1 MSLRHDSEA
10 ETRPETPGQAAKA
23 GPIRA
28 KIQQVGK
35 YRFAVLAVLF
45 VSTAINYLDRSVLS
59 IVAPDVSRDLGISPE
74 AMGWLFSGFA
84 WTYALAQIPG
94 GRLVDR
100 FGPRIV
106 YFWALIAWSAMTALG
121 SLAKSFGFLFGSRMG
136 LGLFEAPAF
145 PCNGRVAAAWFPRK
159 ERGRAVAVYTAGQFI
174 GLGVAFPL
182 IAWMAASLGWRHVFW
197 ILGGVGIAWALV
209 WHRVIRNR
217 PEEHPKVGENE
228 LVHITDG
235 EAEADNSAK
244 AQEKGAFA
252 RDLKFLLKQ
261 RRIWGVFLGQFAIA
275 STLYFFLTWFPTY
288 LTNERGLSL
297 DKGGLTGALPFI
309 AALVGVL
316 CGGSWSDWM
325 VQKGISASIARKTPI
340 VTGLGLAGVI
350 VAANYVTS
358 NAAMIAIMCV
368 AFFANGLASFSW
380 VLVTEIAPQR
390 MLGVAG
396 GVFNVFGNLAGIVV
410 PIVIGYMVGG
420 ADGSFTLPL
429 ILIAGI
435 TIGGALSFLFLVDKV
450 ERIEDV
456 PSTDLT
462 RTA

>member
-1 MSLRHDSEA
+1 MSISQ
-10 ETRPETPGQAAKA
+10 GQAAKTPPSSPA
-23 GPIRA
+23 PSAPEPRPAPSGAR
-28 KIQQVGK
+28 KSRVGR
-35 YRFAVLAVLF
+35 YRFAILAVLF

-59 IVAPDVSRDLGISPE
+59 IVAPDISRDLGISPE
-74 AMGWLFSGFA
+74 MMGWLFSGFA

-100 FGPRIV
+100 FGPRVV
-106 YFWALIAWSAMTALG
+106 YACALVAWSAMTALG
-121 SLAKSFGFLFGSRMG
+121 SLAKGFGFLFGTRLG

-145 PCNGRVAAAWFPRK
+145 PCNGRIAASWFPRG
-159 ERGRAVAVYTAGQFI
+159 ERGRAVAVYTSGQFI

-182 IAWMAASLGWRHVFW
+182 IAWMAAALGWRHVFW
-197 ILGGVGIAWALV
+197 VLGGVGIAWALI
-209 WHRVIRNR
+209 WMKVIRNR
-217 PEEHPKVGENE
+217 PAEHAKVGEPE
-228 LVHITDG
+228 LEHILQG
-235 EAEADNSAK
+235 EPARSADEGGEITTA
-244 AQEKGAFA
+244 AADDKGAFK
-252 RDLKFLLKQ
+252 RDMKFLLRQ

-288 LTNERGLSL
+288 LANERGLTL
-297 DKGGLTGALPFI
+297 DKGGLSGALPFV

-325 VQKGISASIARKTPI
+325 VKRGISANIARKAPI

-380 VLVTEIAPQR
+380 VLVTEIAPER

-396 GVFNVFGNLAGIVV
+396 GCFNVFGNLAGIVV
-410 PIVIGYMVGG
+410 PVVIGYLVGG
-420 ADGSFTLPL
+420 SGSFTLPL
-429 ILIAGI
+429 MLIAGI
-435 TIGGALSFLFLVDKV
+435 TVGGALSFLFLVDKV
-450 ERIEDV
+450 ERIE
-456 PSTDLT
+456 
-462 RTA
+462 A

>member
-1 MSLRHDSEA
+1 MSLSQ
-10 ETRPETPGQAAKA
+10 RPVTSPSPVHAPDVPAPAPG
-23 GPIRA
+23 GRSR
-28 KIQQVGK
+28 VGRF
-35 YRFAVLAVLF
+35 RFAILAVLF

-59 IVAPDVSRDLGISPE
+59 IVAPDISRDLNISPE
-74 AMGWLFSGFA
+74 TMGWLFSGFA

-100 FGPRIV
+100 FGPRVV
-106 YFWALIAWSAMTALG
+106 YAVALVAWSVMTAMG
-121 SLAKSFGFLFGSRMG
+121 SLAKGFGFLFGTRLG

-145 PCNGRVAAAWFPRK
+145 PCNGRVAASWFPRT
-159 ERGRAVAVYTAGQFI
+159 ERGRAVAVYTSGQFI

-182 IAWMAASLGWRHVFW
+182 IAWLAAALGWRHVFW
-197 ILGGVGIAWALV
+197 VLGGVGIAWALV
-209 WHRVIRNR
+209 WVKVIRNR
-217 PEEHPKVGENE
+217 PAEHPKVGDAE
-228 LVHITDG
+228 LDHIVRDETEG
-235 EAEADNSAK
+235 AQQVSTAAADD
-244 AQEKGAFA
+244 KGAFL
-252 RDLKFLLKQ
+252 RDMKFLLRR

-297 DKGGLTGALPFI
+297 DKGGLTGALPFV

-325 VQKGISASIARKTPI
+325 VKRGVSASFARKTPI
-340 VTGLGLAGVI
+340 VVGLGLAGVI

-380 VLVTEIAPQR
+380 VLVTEIAPER

-396 GVFNVFGNLAGIVV
+396 GCFNVFGNLAGIVV
-410 PIVIGYMVGG
+410 PVVIGYMVGG
-420 ADGSFTLPL
+420 AGGSFTLPL
-429 ILIAGI
+429 LLIAGI
-435 TIGGALSFLFLVDKV
+435 TVGGALSFLFLVDKV
-450 ERIEDV
+450 ERIE
-456 PSTDLT
+456 
-462 RTA
+462 A

>member
-1 MSLRHDSEA
+1 MSLSHDPAAATS
-10 ETRPETPGQAAKA
+10 RPGTGT
-23 GPIRA
+23 GPSDPSGLPKRRI
-28 KIQQVGK
+28 GK
-35 YRFAVLAVLF
+35 YRFAILAVLF

-74 AMGWLFSGFA
+74 MMGWLFSGFA

-106 YFWALIAWSAMTALG
+106 YAWALIGWSVMTALG
-121 SLAKSFGFLFGSRMG
+121 SLAKGFGFLFASRMG

-145 PCNGRVAAAWFPRK
+145 PCNGRVAASWFPRA
-159 ERGRAVAVYTAGQFI
+159 ERGRAVAVYTSGQFI

-182 IAWMAASLGWRHVFW
+182 IAWMAAALGWRHVFW
-197 ILGGVGIAWALV
+197 ILGGMGIAWALV
-209 WHRVIRNR
+209 WVKVIRNR
-217 PEEHPKVGENE
+217 PEQHPKVGAYE
-228 LVHITDG
+228 LVHITED
-235 EAEADNSAK
+235 EAAADSSAQ
-244 AQEKGAFA
+244 AREKGAFR
-252 RDLKFLLKQ
+252 RDMGFLLRQ

-297 DKGGLTGALPFI
+297 DKGGLTVALPFV

-325 VQKGISASIARKTPI
+325 VKRGMSASFARKTPI
-340 VTGLGLAGVI
+340 VTGLALAGVI

-380 VLVTEIAPQR
+380 VLVTEIAPER

-410 PIVIGYMVGG
+410 PIVIGYMIGG
-420 ADGSFTLPL
+420 GDGSFALPL
-429 ILIAGI
+429 MLIGGI

-450 ERIEDV
+450 ERIE
-456 PSTDLT
+456 
-462 RTA
+462 A

>member
-1 MSLRHDSEA
+1 MSLTQDQSA
-10 ETRPETPGQAAKA
+10 KTRLAPRRPGR
-23 GPIRA
+23 I
-28 KIQQVGK
+28 GK
-35 YRFAVLAVLF
+35 YRFAILAVLF

-59 IVAPDVSRDLGISPE
+59 IVAPDISRDLGISPE
-74 AMGWLFSGFA
+74 MMGWLFSGFA

-100 FGPRIV
+100 FGPRVV
-106 YFWALIAWSAMTALG
+106 YAFALVAWSLMTALG
-121 SLAKSFGFLFGSRMG
+121 SLAKGFWFLFGSRMG

-145 PCNGRVAAAWFPRK
+145 PCNGRVAASWFPRA
-159 ERGRAVAVYTAGQFI
+159 ERGRAVAVYTSGQFI

-182 IAWMAASLGWRHVFW
+182 IAWMAAALGWRHVFW
-197 ILGGVGIAWALV
+197 VLGGVGIAWALV
-209 WHRVIRNR
+209 WMKVIRNR
-217 PEEHPKVGENE
+217 PAEHAKVGEGE
-228 LVHITDG
+228 LAHILQDENGQAVSTRASND
-235 EAEADNSAK
+235 
-244 AQEKGAFA
+244 KGAFK
-252 RDLKFLLKQ
+252 RDMKFLLRQ

-297 DKGGLTGALPFI
+297 DKGGLTGALPFV
-309 AALVGVL
+309 AALIGVL

-325 VQKGISASIARKTPI
+325 VKKGMSPSFARKTPI

-380 VLVTEIAPQR
+380 VLVTEIAPER

-396 GVFNVFGNLAGIVV
+396 GCFNVFGNLAGIVV
-410 PIVIGYMVGG
+410 PVVIGYLVGG
-420 ADGSFTLPL
+420 AGGSFALPL
-429 ILIAGI
+429 MLIAGI

-450 ERIEDV
+450 ERIE
-456 PSTDLT
+456 
-462 RTA
+462 A